1 MNVPKLR
8 LVLWA
13 AFAGAAAAGARPGT
27 TTTAGANTA
36 LFAAWGVSLASL
48 ETAFEF
54 ASWTGAG
61 RALIWTTFWARGAVR
76 AYFAA
81 GLCPARP
88 AETRRLAISVKAA
101 GVPLRV
107 DGAAGFGLMGH
118 FEGGPR
124 GTRVEARKRLVRDE
138 CGSGDGFQSQG
149 AHRLW
154 DEYRVAFW
162 IQTCLGRQLSACCR
176 RVPTALFRA
185 SSGIHPGRE
194 DDSQSG
200 DQIRDGGFQLGQDH

>member
-1 MNVPKLR
+1 MIQGTRGRGDEGQSFEDMNVPKLR

-13 AFAGAAAAGARPGT
+13 AFAGAAAAGERPGT

-88 AETRRLAISVKAA
+88 AETRRLAISIKAA
-101 GVPLRV
+101 G
-107 DGAAGFGLMGH
+107 
-118 FEGGPR
+118 
-124 GTRVEARKRLVRDE
+124 
-138 CGSGDGFQSQG
+138 
-149 AHRLW
+149 
-154 DEYRVAFW
+154 
-162 IQTCLGRQLSACCR
+162 
-176 RVPTALFRA
+176 FR
-185 SSGIHPGRE
+185 
-194 DDSQSG
+194 
-200 DQIRDGGFQLGQDH
+200 